1 MNWIELNWVELNWIK
16 WMNELKLNDMKWNE
30 MLWNEGRKEGK
41 KEWNETNERRRKA
54 GMNDWMNEWS
64 PEFNETTFHFHT
76 LSYKPNYSFDKSQH
90 CPERQWHTPNWS
102 IIIGLKWAQSTM
114 ILTSIVRHWYDQQSL
129 IDVCQQNTMYVY
141 IYTIIYVLILP
152 TGYGPEG
159 HTREQS

>member
-1 MNWIELNWVELNWIK
+1 MNEWIEIK
-16 WMNELKLNDMKWNE
+16 WHEMKWNVME
-30 MLWNEGRKEGK
+30 WRKEGK

-141 IYTIIYVLILP
+141 IYTIIYVLILYP
-152 TGYGPEG
+152 RAKLATHWFNHPSVRGFPC
-159 HTREQS
+159 HNMSLA

>member
-1 MNWIELNWVELNWIK
+1 
-16 WMNELKLNDMKWNE
+16 MKWNVME
-30 MLWNEGRKEGK
+30 WRKEGK
-41 KEWNETNERRRKA
+41 KEWNETNEGRRKA

-114 ILTSIVRHWYDQQSL
+114 ILTNIIRHWYDQQSL
-129 IDVCQQNTMYVY
+129 IDVCQQNTMYMYMY
-141 IYTIIYVLILP
+141 IYYYIRINITHRVWP
-152 TGYGPEG
+152 GGPYPRAMLATHWFNHPCVRG
-159 HTREQS
+159 FPCHNMSLS

>member
-1 MNWIELNWVELNWIK
+1 
-16 WMNELKLNDMKWNE
+16 MKCYG
-30 MLWNEGRKEGK
+30 MKEGRKERR
-41 KEWNETNERRRKA
+41 NEMKRTKA
-54 GMNDWMNEWS
+54 GMNDWMNDWMNEWS

-141 IYTIIYVLILP
+141 IYYYIRINII
-152 TGYGPEG
+152 PESKASNPLV
-159 HTREQS
+159 QSSQC